1 MIEGFRAR
9 GLVLSPYIACPVGDA
24 LLLLDKIESRVS
36 IRLVTERGDATLT
49 HALKPIS
56 SLCWTANKG
65 WLGIFEREA
74 NFDVL

>member
-56 SLCWTANKG
+56 NLCWTANKG